1 MTALDAINRGDKGK
15 ITPAVFISIKDSTTS
30 GIVSYGTVKGLAKWG
45 SGGGAAGGGL
55 KGKVCG
61 KTIGSIKNVTS
72 IANFDPVAAI
82 GNVFCAFFTG
92 SQPKCEAV
100 LSTICEWDAA
110 ASSCVT
116 KAAVNICSLVASLDV
131 GAKIKKCGAIQWCK
145 WDAAATTCVKK
156 TPVEVID
163 VEDEKTVAPTLTP
176 TLAPTEPASPPLD
189 TCKICIHNEL
199 FTAMM
204 ASPTCMTYVARS
216 SRAASLPLANHVRA
230 AELRVH
236 ASNSSLR
243 DSRPPARPSPLSP
256 SLPPPSVRYRYAMAH
271 GCNDYT
277 PPSFEN
283 VSCLLCTVTF
293 HANHAHNLTRSP

>member
-1 MTALDAINRGDKGK
+1 MLLIFASHPTHAGAADGLATIDPADVADYDNDKFNDALGACGAGVMTALDAINRGDKGK

-82 GNVFCAFFTG
+82 GNFFCAFFTG
-92 SQPKCEAV
+92 SQPKCETV

-156 TPVEVID
+156 TPVEVVD
-163 VEDEKTVAPTLTP
+163 VELEKTVAPTLKP
-176 TLAPTEPASPPLD
+176 TLAPTEPASLPLD

-204 ASPTCMTYVARS
+204 ASPTCMTYVERS
-216 SRAASLPLANHVRA
+216 SRDSASRVVTPRESLRA
-230 AELRVH
+230 TAR
-236 ASNSSLR
+236 ASNRSLR
-243 DSRPPARPSPLSP
+243 
-256 SLPPPSVRYRYAMAH
+256 
-271 GCNDYT
+271 
-277 PPSFEN
+277 
-283 VSCLLCTVTF
+283 
-293 HANHAHNLTRSP
+293 